1 METFER
7 LLGYANDAMWGYI
20 LIAVLI
26 GLGLWF
32 TVKFQ
37 FVQFRYIPEMFR
49 VLFDKRAISAE
60 GKKGTSPFQAFT
72 ISTASRVGTGNLAGV
87 ASAIAIGG
95 PGAVF
100 WMWIV
105 ALVGGASSFI
115 ESTLAQVYK
124 IPEKNQY
131 RGGPAY
137 YMEKGLKNRKLGIVF
152 AITITFTY
160 GLVFSSVQ
168 ANTIRLAF
176 EKSFAVEKW
185 MMAAILTIIVALIIF
200 GGLKRIA
207 QVTQLIVPIMAI
219 FYIILAVY
227 ILTLNFGALPE
238 IFAMIFQGAFGLREV
253 AGGTFGAAIMMGI
266 KRGLFSNEAGMGS
279 APNAAA
285 TSEVTHPVKQGLIQT
300 LGVFTD
306 TLLICSATALIII
319 SSGAHLSAPESMDGI
334 QLTQAAFESQLG
346 QWAVI
351 FVAIAIF
358 LFAFSSIIGNYYYG
372 ETNIEFIKN
381 TPTGLFIYR
390 IAVLLMVVFGAMA
403 EFDIVWA
410 MADLTMGIMAL
421 INLYAI
427 TRLSKVAFAAM
438 KDYSRQKKEG
448 KDPVFYQDHLPGVS
462 GMEYWKREDPIKS
475 HEKENETLNSRG

>member
-1 METFER
+1 MVEGILSF
-7 LLGYANDAMWGYI
+7 LNDWMWGTI
-20 LIAVLI
+20 LVVALL

-32 TVKFQ
+32 SIKLN
-37 FVQFRYIPEMFR
+37 FVQFRYIPEMIR
-49 VLFDKRAISAE
+49 VLFDKRSISAE
-60 GKKGTSPFQAFT
+60 GKKGTSPFQAFA

-87 ASAIAIGG
+87 AAAITVGG

-105 ALVGGASSFI
+105 AILGGASSFI

-124 IPEKNQY
+124 VPDKNQY

-137 YMEKGLKNRKLGIVF
+137 YIEKGLKNRTLGIVF
-152 AITITFTY
+152 ALTITFTY

-168 ANTIRLAF
+168 SNTIRLAF
-176 EKSFAVEKW
+176 ENSFNMEKW
-185 MMAAILTIIVALIIF
+185 AMGGLLTFIVAIIIF

-207 QVTQLIVPIMAI
+207 MVTQFIIPIMAI
-219 FYIILAVY
+219 FYIILAGYVL
-227 ILTLNFGALPE
+227 IVNLGQVPTMFGQ
-238 IFAMIFQGAFGLREV
+238 IFAGAFGFREV
-253 AGGTFGAAIMMGI
+253 AGGTFGGMILIGI

-306 TLLICSATALIII
+306 TLLICSATAVIILFA
-319 SSGAHLSAPESMDGI
+319 GDYTNTDLDGI

-346 QWAVI
+346 TWAAI
-351 FVAIAIF
+351 FIAIAIF

-372 ETNIEFIKN
+372 ETNMEFIKTSKIN
-381 TPTGLFIYR
+381 LFLYR
-390 IAVLLMVVFGAMA
+390 IAVLVMVMFGAVA
-403 EFDIVWA
+403 EFNLVWSL
-410 MADLTMGIMAL
+410 ADLTMGIMAL

-427 TRLSKVAFAAM
+427 FRLSSVAYAAL
-438 KDYSRQKKEG
+438 KDYRQQRDAG
-448 KDPVFYQDHLPGVS
+448 KDPVFYQDHLPGVE
-462 GMEYWKREDPIKS
+462 GMEYWRRDQTS
-475 HEKENETLNSRG
+475 EKESN

>member
-1 METFER
+1 MVEGILSF
-7 LLGYANDAMWGYI
+7 LNDWMWGTI
-20 LIAVLI
+20 LVVALL

-32 TVKFQ
+32 SIKLN
-37 FVQFRYIPEMFR
+37 FVQFRYIPEMIR
-49 VLFDKRAISAE
+49 VLFDKRSISAE
-60 GKKGTSPFQAFT
+60 GKKGTSPFQAFA

-87 ASAIAIGG
+87 AAAITVGG

-105 ALVGGASSFI
+105 AILGGASSFI

-124 IPEKNQY
+124 VPDKNQY

-137 YMEKGLKNRKLGIVF
+137 YIEKGLKNRTLGIVF
-152 AITITFTY
+152 ALTITFTY

-168 ANTIRLAF
+168 SNTIRLAF
-176 EKSFAVEKW
+176 ENSFNMEKW
-185 MMAAILTIIVALIIF
+185 AMGGLLTFIVAIIIF

-207 QVTQLIVPIMAI
+207 MVTQFIIPIMAI
-219 FYIILAVY
+219 FYIILAGYVL
-227 ILTLNFGALPE
+227 IVNLGQVPTMFGQ
-238 IFAMIFQGAFGLREV
+238 IFAGAFGFREV
-253 AGGTFGAAIMMGI
+253 AGGTFGGMILIGI

-306 TLLICSATALIII
+306 TLLICSATAVIILFA
-319 SSGAHLSAPESMDGI
+319 GDYTNTDLDGI

-346 QWAVI
+346 TWAAI
-351 FVAIAIF
+351 FIAIAIF

-372 ETNIEFIKN
+372 ETNMEFIKPSKIN
-381 TPTGLFIYR
+381 LFLYR
-390 IAVLLMVVFGAMA
+390 IAVLVMVMFGAVA
-403 EFDIVWA
+403 EFNLVWSL
-410 MADLTMGIMAL
+410 ADLTMGIMAL

-427 TRLSKVAFAAM
+427 FRLSSVAYAAL
-438 KDYSRQKKEG
+438 KDYRRQRDAG
-448 KDPVFYQDHLPGVS
+448 KDPVFYQDHLPGVE
-462 GMEYWKREDPIKS
+462 GMEYWRRDQTS
-475 HEKENETLNSRG
+475 EKETN